1 MTLLQQVLDVLERGE
16 VLCEVTAANMLR
28 TAIEQGMVVVPA
40 KPTDECLHSMAVR
53 YDHGLG
59 MDGYYDHPL
68 FIENDF
74 PITHAQKLAG
84 TKRIMSQLYE
94 EATGQGFYRP
104 EAPKE
109 SL

>member
-28 TAIEQGMVVVPA
+28 AAIEQGMVVVPA
-40 KPTDECLHSMAVR
+40 TPTDECLQSMAVR

-59 MDGYYDHPL
+59 IDGYYDQPL
-68 FIENDF
+68 FLKSKYAA
-74 PITHAQKLAG
+74 THAEKLEAAKS
-84 TKRIMSQLYE
+84 TMSQLYE